1 MRFKVPFIDD
11 KQDAKAEAHEEAHD
25 EAHADSHADATGHAD
40 HAADGQSS
48 DGYSLDEGMSHY
60 MDAGHLFGH
69 VQDSYYIELPRF
81 LTGGSAVDEH
91 GQLVRDANGE
101 PVKEAGKLKIPNLTG
116 STVENPMFPYFV
128 GRPSKFM
135 VLELLAALIIAVAYI
150 WLARKVSH
158 DGKAPKGKVWN
169 FLESIVCF
177 IRDDIARPTIGKQD
191 ADRYMPFLLTLF
203 FFVIVL
209 NLLGMVPSLGA
220 ATSALAVTAVLA
232 IVTFVIVMG
241 VGMKKMGVVGFL
253 KAQVPHMD
261 LSPALAI
268 ILIPSIWAIE
278 IFGLFVKHFVLAIRL
293 FANMFAGHLVLA
305 VFLGFIGVTWASW
318 MVWAVGPVVVLVA
331 VALSLLELFVAC
343 LQAYVFT
350 FLAALFIGAAQHP
363 H

>member
-1 MRFKVPFIDD
+1 MRFKVPFIED
-11 KQDAKAEAHEEAHD
+11 KKDAKPNSHVDAHD
-25 EAHADSHADATGHAD
+25 ESHGSAEGHSDRA
-40 HAADGQSS
+40 SS
-48 DGYSLDEGMSHY
+48 EGYSLDEGMAHY

-101 PVKEAGKLKIPNLTG
+101 PVKEAGKFKIPNLTG
-116 STVENPMFPYFV
+116 ATVNSPLMPGFV
-128 GRPSKFM
+128 GRPTKFM
-135 VLELLAALIIAVAYI
+135 ALELLAALIIAVAYI
-150 WLARKVSH
+150 WLARKVSPE
-158 DGKAPKGKVWN
+158 GKAPKGKVWN

-191 ADRYMPFLLTLF
+191 ADRFMPFLLTLF

-209 NLLGMVPSLGA
+209 NLIGMVPSLGA

-232 IVTFVIVMG
+232 LITFVIVMG